1 MTENRKYLFVTG
13 ASGFI
18 GKKFIEKA
26 HKKGFKIIAV
36 SRKKQ
41 KKKINNLIWLK
52 GELDG
57 NFDKYLKESHTLIHL
72 AAAGVN
78 KKNINLKES
87 IKENVKKPKKLLLNC
102 LKNGCNKWLII
113 GSASEYGKSA
123 EKGIKLK
130 INTKP
135 KPVSNYEKSKHEFS
149 KIALSLSKKKNV
161 KCRIMRIFNV
171 YGKGE
176 NKKKLLS
183 SLSYAIKNK
192 VSFTINSSNQ
202 KKDFIEIGK
211 VVNILIDAINFKKNS
226 KKFPQIW
233 HVASGKSM
241 TVKNFVISKID
252 KNKKFK
258 IHFTNN
264 NKIKR
269 NFISDKKSI
278 WRIKND

>member
-1 MTENRKYLFVTG
+1 
-13 ASGFI
+13 
-18 GKKFIEKA
+18 
-26 HKKGFKIIAV
+26 
-36 SRKKQ
+36 
-41 KKKINNLIWLK
+41 
-52 GELDG
+52 
-57 NFDKYLKESHTLIHL
+57 
-72 AAAGVN
+72 
-78 KKNINLKES
+78 
-87 IKENVKKPKKLLLNC
+87 
-102 LKNGCNKWLII
+102 
-113 GSASEYGKSA
+113 
-123 EKGIKLK
+123 
-130 INTKP
+130 
-135 KPVSNYEKSKHEFS
+135 
-149 KIALSLSKKKNV
+149 
-161 KCRIMRIFNV
+161 MRIFNV

-183 SLSYAIKNK
+183 SLSYAIKNN